1 MATQGSN
8 HVTAATVLLFFYLK
22 LILQIDG
29 WQRLV
34 FPDPLM
40 EHNGFCLQ
48 GLVFHTLKT
57 NDIQVCGM
65 GCLKQSKCKSINYD
79 KGGKRC
85 ELNKEDQDVRTSSCF
100 RQIDGCSYFSR
111 KELEA
116 MEMFLGKCR
125 RHSCPDDT
133 VCVPD
138 GATSPKRYSCGPSNS
153 DETMHRTTNVA
164 DTPLQYI
171 GAGYNLLT
179 GNPQMATDP
188 GVLLHKRVL
197 QLTESDTTGFKEASV
212 TQRSTCTNSQQHSLV
227 HGSTSLQN
235 EMEAFVQASSSHP
248 PLLAGL
254 SFAGNADFI
263 KARKKLDA
271 GEDVYQDHVVTCKL
285 GTAQYDLAGA
295 VSSYYTVSRD
305 FAKAVCILATLGSSY
320 TSQYLDFL
328 DQWGTS
334 VVTLADFGTWT
345 MERHRLSVPALF
357 QHVYTSNP
365 NVLDHAGYFN
375 GHASSW
381 TINMDRYDRS
391 SLVTHSFGSP
401 DKLTVGKLSHPDPIR
416 MEVTPISDFMK
427 WSYFQSVVCELKA
440 RHECVDTMQ
449 AHDLQL
455 IANNVRSVMAQYA
468 QHKGVTGTIDHTLQ
482 APVTWP
488 VGMYGLMK
496 AASGCPMNGFQWL
509 QGWRTYDTEDNVPS
523 NKFTIGVSSYLSGNF
538 ELSYITTYFCMK
550 NTHSVTSYDINWPK
564 GSYCI
569 LKYESSS
576 CPSGFQSGFIYW
588 DDEDVDNL
596 NGLGGTLP
604 DGVYGTDTKIYYC
617 CRDDGLTSTA
627 ISLPTDWPFILM
639 RMSTACQTVYGM
651 SVTEVFVGW
660 DDEDGDN
667 RSNRGGLHP
676 YDGSSSGA
684 VATNHLLY
692 FCYYYR

>member
-1 MATQGSN
+1 MRLHLIVAR
-8 HVTAATVLLFFYLK
+8 LLFIIEY
-22 LILQIDG
+22 
-29 WQRLV
+29 
-34 FPDPLM
+34 
-40 EHNGFCLQ
+40 
-48 GLVFHTLKT
+48 
-57 NDIQVCGM
+57 
-65 GCLKQSKCKSINYD
+65 SK
-79 KGGKRC
+79 
-85 ELNKEDQDVRTSSCF
+85 E
-100 RQIDGCSYFSR
+100 
-111 KELEA
+111 
-116 MEMFLGKCR
+116 
-125 RHSCPDDT
+125 
-133 VCVPD
+133 
-138 GATSPKRYSCGPSNS
+138 
-153 DETMHRTTNVA
+153 TNVA

-604 DGVYGTDTKIYYC
+604 DGV
-617 CRDDGLTSTA
+617 
-627 ISLPTDWPFILM
+627 LPTDWPFILM